1 MPARPSYLPNHR
13 ERVALQ
19 LLRGHGDL
27 PLKALHPAGLTTV
40 AKMVSKVWVERV
52 GSGTYRI
59 TPAGEAA
66 LKTPLPN
73 EYRSKART
81 K

>member
-1 MPARPSYLPNHR
+1 MRARPSHLPNHR

-19 LLRGHGDL
+19 LLRGRGEL
-27 PLKALHPAGLTTV
+27 RLKELHPTGLTTV
-40 AKMVSKVWVERV
+40 AGMVSKTWVERV
-52 GSGTYRI
+52 GTGTYRI

-66 LKTPLPN
+66 LKTELPVAG
-73 EYRSKART
+73 K